1 MATTAAPHGARP
13 VSTTSASG
21 SFNGKVQH
29 LSIASEYGTSIFNGD
44 FVKMVAGGTI
54 EKDTGTA
61 TLTTVGIFMG
71 CKYTDPTT
79 KQMTF
84 SQYWPAS
91 TVATDAMAYVL
102 SDPDVVFLM
111 QADGAIA
118 QTALGSNFDV
128 IQTAGT
134 TSIGNSKTAVDADS
148 TATTN
153 TCHCESM
160 IFMMAQAALLVMH
173 SRTHSS
179 FLMLVM
185 RTETQPAFKEN

>member
-44 FVKMVAGGTI
+44 FVKMVAAGTI

-61 TLTTVGIFMG
+61 TLTTIGIFMG

-134 TSIGNSKTAVDADS
+134 TAIGNSKNAVDADS

-153 TCHCESM
+153 TLPLRIYDFYDGPSSTIGDAFTDALF
-160 IFMMAQAALLVMH
+160 IFNVGHAYRNTTGV
-173 SRTHSS
+173 
-179 FLMLVM
+179 
-185 RTETQPAFKEN
+185 

>member
-1 MATTAAPHGARP
+1 MATTAAPFGARP

-29 LSIASEYGTSIFNGD
+29 LKIASGYATAIFNGD
-44 FVKMVAGGTI
+44 FVKMVSAGTI

-61 TLTTVGIFMG
+61 TLTTIGIFMG
-71 CKYTDPTT
+71 VKYTDPTT
-79 KQMTF
+79 GQLTF
-84 SQYWPAS
+84 NQYYPAS
-91 TVATDAMAYVL
+91 TAADDIMAYVL
-102 SDPDVVFLM
+102 TDPDVVFLM

-134 TSIGNSKTAVDADS
+134 TSIGNSKNAVDADS

-153 TCHCESM
+153 TLPLRIYDFYDGFSVG
-160 IFMMAQAALLVMH
+160 F
-173 SRTHSS
+173 
-179 FLMLVM
+179 
-185 RTETQPAFKEN
+185 P

>member
-29 LSIASEYGTSIFNGD
+29 LSIASEYGTTIFNGD
-44 FVKMVAGGTI
+44 FVKMVSGGTI

-84 SQYWPAS
+84 SQFWPAS
-91 TVATDAMAYVL
+91 TVATDAFAYVL

-134 TSIGNSKTAVDADS
+134 TSIGNSKNAVDADS

-153 TCHCESM
+153 TLPLRIYDFYNGPDSTIGDAFTDALF
-160 IFMMAQAALLVMH
+160 IFNVGHAYRNTTGV
-173 SRTHSS
+173 
-179 FLMLVM
+179 
-185 RTETQPAFKEN
+185 

>member
-1 MATTAAPHGARP
+1 MATSAAPHGARP

-44 FVKMVAGGTI
+44 FVKMVAAGTI

-61 TLTTVGIFMG
+61 TLTTIGIFMG

-102 SDPDVVFLM
+102 TDPDVVFLM

-134 TSIGNSKTAVDADS
+134 TAIGNSKNAVDADS

-153 TCHCESM
+153 TLPLRIYDFYDGPNSTIGDAFTDALF
-160 IFMMAQAALLVMH
+160 IFNVGHAYRNTTGV
-173 SRTHSS
+173 
-179 FLMLVM
+179 
-185 RTETQPAFKEN
+185 

>member
-21 SFNGKVQH
+21 SFTGKVQH

-61 TLTTVGIFMG
+61 TLTTIGIFMG

-134 TSIGNSKTAVDADS
+134 TAIGNSKNAVDADS

-153 TCHCESM
+153 TLPLRIYDFYDGPNSTIGDAFTDALF
-160 IFMMAQAALLVMH
+160 IFNVGHAYRNTTGV
-173 SRTHSS
+173 
-179 FLMLVM
+179 
-185 RTETQPAFKEN
+185 

>member
-1 MATTAAPHGARP
+1 MATTAAPFGARP

-29 LSIASEYGTSIFNGD
+29 LKIASGYATAIFNGD
-44 FVKMVAGGTI
+44 FVKMVAAGVI

-61 TLTTVGIFMG
+61 TLTTIGIFMG

-79 KQMTF
+79 GQLTF
-84 SQYWPAS
+84 NQYFPAS
-91 TVATDAMAYVL
+91 TAADDIMAYVIT
-102 SDPDVVFLM
+102 DPDVVFLM

-134 TSIGNSKTAVDADS
+134 TSIGNSKNAVDADS
-148 TATTN
+148 TATNN
-153 TCHCESM
+153 TIPLRIYDFYDGPSST
-160 IFMMAQAALLVMH
+160 IGDAFTDAL
-173 SRTHSS
+173 
-179 FLMLVM
+179 
-185 RTETQPAFKEN
+185 FKFNVGHAYRNTTGV

>member
-1 MATTAAPHGARP
+1 MATTAAPFGARP

-29 LSIASEYGTSIFNGD
+29 LRIASGYATAIFNGD
-44 FVKMVAGGTI
+44 FVKMVAAGVI

-61 TLTTVGIFMG
+61 TLTTIGIFMG

-79 KQMTF
+79 GQLTF
-84 SQYWPAS
+84 NQYFPAS
-91 TVATDAMAYVL
+91 TAADDIMAYVIT
-102 SDPDVVFLM
+102 DPDVVFLM

-134 TSIGNSKTAVDADS
+134 TSIGNSKNAVDADS

-153 TCHCESM
+153 TLPLRIYDFYDGPSST
-160 IFMMAQAALLVMH
+160 IGDAFTDAL
-173 SRTHSS
+173 
-179 FLMLVM
+179 
-185 RTETQPAFKEN
+185 FKFNVGHAYRNTTGV